1 MSTAFPTDSARGREV
16 ASIARVRDT
25 LSIRVHGP
33 LLGQVEAPLLAELA
47 GAAISDPA
55 APPPARVVIDLS
67 QVSAIASLGLGTCLE
82 IRRRAAERGA
92 TTALAGL
99 NRHLDT
105 LFRTMRLDRL
115 YIIDGDGHNHW
126 NTRAA

>member
-16 ASIARVRDT
+16 ASITQRGET

-33 LLGQVEAPLLAELA
+33 LLGQTEAPALAELA
-47 GAAISDPA
+47 AAAISNPA
-55 APPPARVVIDLS
+55 AAPTKVVIDLS

-92 TTALAGL
+92 VTVLAGL

-115 YIIDGDGHNHW
+115 YTMEGDGQTHW
-126 NTRAA
+126 NHRAA